1 MRRLS
6 KLINLDVLT
15 DRYKG
20 DDFKDKEVARFETK
34 FPGARI
40 VQDHY
45 DSEQELEEDWN
56 GYCLLPYHLKVLCNE
71 RCLRLY
77 GKKNEEQYL
86 SLKKDFLK
94 RDIKNPDLLKSTYKP
109 MGLREGE
116 EVDQAF
122 LNKQAQEY
130 MDHGGHSILRTDYG
144 DLHDLNSAYYD
155 FNNQCHDHMRIAN
168 DKSRELFGLSVP
180 EVYRKEV
187 RKFLMADI
195 KDSEYDKP
203 LRPVVVDSLSATE
216 AVLDCIRDPESQDLI
231 ESLLFTE
238 MAKYEA
244 STAVEDTLVEMME
257 ETCNLKGSF
266 PNPLGASPHFLLP
279 WEVLRIAENADALM
293 TDPLFVN
300 YYARCLG
307 IKPAMVGY
315 HEAVRTL
322 LETEKHPGKLLK
334 VGWLP
339 TMPFNETNLA
349 LARAR
354 SNRAIKEHMH
364 YKVVNL
370 SHTPAMLTE
379 SDDMPIK
386 PKGISV
392 IIIKELDK
400 EHQEAVQDVP
410 KVLVTLD
417 QDDPTWWTV
426 LYGQLSYRQ
435 RVDSVLKQYSIPSV
449 SCYFMQT
456 SDSVYDALKMNVEPF
471 NQGNEIQKVTMAMQ
485 ASSPEIAD
493 KGLFVMNL
501 LNSLIYPQSGEQ
513 PFPLRLNDR
522 HDGTKDAIHLIYS
535 EMNGTWERIHDA
547 YSKLSIYT
555 EYAELEESFFFR
567 NTNMIALLNEQIDD
581 YDSSM
586 LSKPMERYDGKWR
599 QFREALDSPFQSL
612 T

>member
-1 MRRLS
+1 VRRLS

-45 DSEQELEEDWN
+45 DNERDLEEDWQ

-86 SLKKDFLK
+86 TLKKEFMR
-94 RDIKNPDLLKSTYKP
+94 RDIPNPNLFKAAYRP
-109 MGLREGE
+109 MGFREGE

-130 MDHGGHSILRTDYG
+130 MDHGGHSILRTDY
-144 DLHDLNSAYYD
+144 DSLQDLNSAYYD

-168 DKSRELFGLSVP
+168 DKSRELFGCSVP

-187 RKFLMADI
+187 KRFLMADI
-195 KDSEYDKP
+195 KGTDYDSP
-203 LRPVVVDSLSATE
+203 IRPVVVDSLSATE
-216 AVLDCIRDPESQDLI
+216 AVLDYVRSKDAQDLI
-231 ESLLFTE
+231 ESILFTE
-238 MAKYEA
+238 SARIEA
-244 STAVEDTLVEMME
+244 STPVERTLVSLME
-257 ETCNLKGSF
+257 EECNTKGSF
-266 PNPLGASPHFLLP
+266 PRPLGYSPQFLLP
-279 WEVLRIAENADALM
+279 WETMGLVENVDALM
-293 TDPLFVN
+293 VDPLFVN
-300 YYARCLG
+300 HYARNLG
-307 IKPAMVGY
+307 IKPPMVGY
-315 HEAVRTL
+315 HEAVRQL
-322 LETEKHPGKLLK
+322 LETETNPNQLLR

-339 TMPFNETNLA
+339 VLRFNESNLA
-349 LARAR
+349 KANDRA
-354 SNRAIKEHMH
+354 NRAILEHMH

-379 SDDMPIK
+379 SDREVLK

-392 IIIKELDK
+392 LIIKELDK
-400 EHQEAVQDVP
+400 DHLEAVQDVP

-417 QDDPTWWTV
+417 QDDPSWWTV
-426 LYGQLSYRQ
+426 LYGQLSYKQ
-435 RVDSVLKQYSIPSV
+435 GIDSVLKQYSVPSA
-449 SCYFMQT
+449 SCYFLQT
-456 SDSVYDALKMNVEPF
+456 SDTLYDALQGNVERF
-471 NQGNEIQKVTMAMQ
+471 NQGNEIQKVTMALQ
-485 ASSPEIAD
+485 TASPEIAD
-493 KGLFVMNL
+493 KGLFIMNL
-501 LNSLIYPQSGEQ
+501 FNSLIYPEYGDQ

-522 HDGTKDAIHLIYS
+522 HDGKADAIHLLYS
-535 EMNGTWERIHDA
+535 GINPSWKAIHDS

-555 EYAELEESFFFR
+555 EYVELETSFFLKGA
-567 NTNMIALLNEQIDD
+567 NMVATLNESIDD
-581 YDSSM
+581 YSHLTIGASTIGD
-586 LSKPMERYDGKWR
+586 KWKR
-599 QFREALDSPFQSL
+599 FRTALQMPLQSP